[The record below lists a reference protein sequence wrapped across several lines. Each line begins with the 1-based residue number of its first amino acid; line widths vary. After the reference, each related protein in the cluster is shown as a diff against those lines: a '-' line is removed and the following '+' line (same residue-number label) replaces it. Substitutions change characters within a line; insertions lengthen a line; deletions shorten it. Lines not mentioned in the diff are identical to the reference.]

1 MTIEDAEK
9 LITDFLVDRVAPSV
23 IYLFG
28 SRVAGRARSNSDY
41 DIAYLSDKHLSN
53 YERFM
58 LAQELAA
65 ILNRDVDLVDL
76 KQASTVFQT
85 EIIETG
91 KVLYGDHSTDKAL
104 FEMRALK
111 NYAILNEER
120 RVILEN
126 ISERGQ
132 IYEE

>member
-9 LITDFLVDRVAPSV
+9 LITDFLVDRITPSV

-28 SRVAGRARSNSDY
+28 SRAADRARSNSDY

-111 NYAILNEER
+111 DYAILNEER

>member
-1 MTIEDAEK
+1 MTLENAEK
-9 LITDFLVDRVAPSV
+9 LIVDFLIERIAPSV

-28 SRVAGRARSNSDY
+28 SQATNRAHRNSDY
-41 DIAYLSDKHLSN
+41 DIAYLSDKNLSH

-65 ILNRDVDLVDL
+65 ILNRDVDLIDL

-85 EIIETG
+85 QIVEKG
-91 KVLYGDHSTDKAL
+91 KALYGNNSTDKAL
-104 FEMRALK
+104 FEMRTLK
-111 NYAILNEER
+111 KYAILNEER

-132 IYEE
+132 IHEE

>member
-1 MTIEDAEK
+1 MTIEDAGK
-9 LITDFLVDRVAPSV
+9 LITDFLVDRITPSV

-28 SRVAGRARSNSDY
+28 SRAADRARSNSDY

-91 KVLYGDHSTDKAL
+91 KVLHGDHSTDKAL

-111 NYAILNEER
+111 DYAILNEER

>member
-1 MTIEDAEK
+1 MTIEDAGK
-9 LITDFLVDRVAPSV
+9 LITDFLVDRITPSV

-28 SRVAGRARSNSDY
+28 SRAADRARSNSDY